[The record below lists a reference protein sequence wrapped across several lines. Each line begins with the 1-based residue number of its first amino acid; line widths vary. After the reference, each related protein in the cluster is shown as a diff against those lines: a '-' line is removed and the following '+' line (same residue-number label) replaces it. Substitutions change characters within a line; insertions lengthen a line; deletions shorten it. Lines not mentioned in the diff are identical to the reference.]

1 MSLPSTSN
9 LTKIIEPA
17 VELLGYEFVA
27 CEVVPQGRRVLLRIY
42 IDAPEGVTIRDCEI
56 VSRQVGAVLDVESPI
71 LGGYYLEV
79 SSPGSDRLLV
89 TQEHYKR
96 YIGHHVKVKLRLA
109 RNGRSNYSGL
119 LQTVEE
125 GRITLIVDGEAYVLA
140 ISDIEKAKLVP
151 ES

>member
-9 LTKIIEPA
+9 LAKIIEPA
-17 VELLGYEFVA
+17 VELLGYEYVA

-42 IDAPEGVTIRDCEI
+42 IDSPQGITIKDCEI

-89 TQEHYKR
+89 TEEHYQK
-96 YIGHHVKVKLRLA
+96 YIGHRVKVKLRLA
-109 RNGRSNYSGL
+109 RDGRSNYSGL
-119 LQTVEE
+119 LETIQD
-125 GRITLIVDGEAYVLA
+125 GQITLIVDGETYVLA